1 MKGENK
7 RKTAR
12 SLLTSFND
20 HHIWYS
26 GGRYAQSGSA
36 RTHVQIAKDL
46 SPSIGTYER
55 QPASDLRYP
64 SLTCLDTADARKEL
78 RGLLLQV
85 EGAGLRLGSTGTLCG
100 KRRCQRICARRSS
113 AALERGAPGTVTDHA
128 GYPGR
133 PAPTGDG
140 A

>member
-1 MKGENK
+1 MHN
-7 RKTAR
+7 R
-12 SLLTSFND
+12 
-20 HHIWYS
+20 
-26 GGRYAQSGSA
+26 A

-78 RGLLLQV
+78 RGLLVQV

-113 AALERGAPGTVTDHA
+113 AARRELSPIMQGIREDQRLQVMALE
-128 GYPGR
+128 
-133 PAPTGDG
+133 PALDVR
-140 A
+140 